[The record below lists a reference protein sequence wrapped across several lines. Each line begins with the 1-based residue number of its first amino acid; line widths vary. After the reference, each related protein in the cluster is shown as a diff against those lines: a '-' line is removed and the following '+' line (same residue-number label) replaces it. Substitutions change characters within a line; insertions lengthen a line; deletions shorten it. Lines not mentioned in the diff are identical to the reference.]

1 MVMSYIQQIPALAP
15 ILAEAD
21 HIDVKVVEGR
31 QTLRE
36 FMAGMMSY
44 QPAWVTF
51 LYGVRAVFVRFL
63 GMKQPGIP
71 RSQNLS
77 PSDIPMSPG
86 KRLLF
91 FKVRV
96 AKEDEYLVA
105 EIKDTHLDA
114 MLGVVVEPLSGEL
127 KRFHVLTI
135 VNYNNWA
142 GPIYFNVIRPFHH
155 LVVGGM
161 ARAGLKGH
169 QAVAKPSKI
178 SSV

>member
-1 MVMSYIQQIPALAP
+1 MLYIQTIQALAP
-15 ILAEAD
+15 ILANAD

-36 FMAGMMSY
+36 FMAGMICY
-44 QPAWVTF
+44 QPGWVTF
-51 LYGVRAVFVRFL
+51 LYRLRAVFVRFL
-63 GMKQPGIP
+63 GMKQEGIP
-71 RSQNLS
+71 RPEFLE
-77 PSDIPMSPG
+77 PEEIPMSPG

-91 FKVRV
+91 FQVRT
-96 AKEDEYLVA
+96 AKEDEYLVV

-114 MLGVVVEPLSGEL
+114 MLGVVVEPLSGDL
-127 KRFHVLTI
+127 KRFHVLTV

-161 ARAGLKGH
+161 ARAGINSNQG
-169 QAVAKPSKI
+169 VAKPSKI
-178 SSV
+178 KRA